1 MLHTTN
7 ANGKYDNTT
16 DNNIGEKNY
25 KTVMKKLVNSSSKK
39 LKM

>member
-16 DNNIGEKNY
+16 DNNIGEKSQKN
-25 KTVMKKLVNSSSKK
+25 VMKKLVNSSSKK